1 MDRLL
6 LYSTQI
12 LARNN
17 AGACVSCVL
26 PDSEARQEAASLF
39 PTLEAAS
46 RIYDVPLN
54 TLRWWIQTGKLG
66 PAAGLCYI
74 GKTAHLDARRFE
86 NSLLQRRGPRPRRE
100 GGSLPGGFG
109 EGRG

>member
-6 LYSTQI
+6 VSSTPI

-26 PDSEARQEAASLF
+26 LDSEARQEAASLF

-86 NSLLQRRGPRPRRE
+86 NALLQRRGPRPRRDA
-100 GGSLPGGFG
+100 GSLPGGFG

>member
-1 MDRLL
+1 MDRALV
-6 LYSTQI
+6 SS
-12 LARNN
+12 ARIVPGNN
-17 AGACVSCVL
+17 RDATVRGAAA
-26 PDSEARQEAASLF
+26 DAAARHEAASLF

-66 PAAGLCYI
+66 PSGGLCYI

-100 GGSLPGGFG
+100 AGPLPGVFG
-109 EGRG
+109 GGRG